1 MRYPEQTFLTRYL
14 DDKGVCREF
23 ERWGQKRLS
32 TIIRNSL
39 ELVNNDVYRKFLQKD
54 NVVEMVIYKTEPN
67 GSNEQEVYRKNI
79 KEEVNKETGVAWVKK
94 H

>member
-1 MRYPEQTFLTRYL
+1 MKYEGQTFITKFL
-14 DDKGVCREF
+14 DVNGVCKAF

-32 TIIRNSL
+32 TIVRNSL
-39 ELVNNDVYRKFLQKD
+39 ELVHNDVYRKFLQQD
-54 NVVEMVIYKTEPN
+54 DIVEMVIYRTDLD

-79 KEEVNKETGVAWVKK
+79 ADEVSKVTGVAWVKK